1 METIQDLFGQSED
14 LTILQML
21 ARGIVVF
28 ILALVMLRLA
38 GRKTF
43 GKQSVADNVI
53 MIMLGALLSRAIT
66 ASSPFLP
73 VIITSFSIVV
83 FHRLMAWISLHN
95 PTLSSLIKGD
105 TVSLFK
111 AGQENRDNMKRN
123 LISKE
128 DLMEGVRLQVNK
140 NELIDIEEIFIE
152 RNGHMS
158 VIKSQ

>member
-1 METIQDLFGQSED
+1 METIQDLFGQSEE

-73 VIITSFSIVV
+73 VIITSFAIVV
-83 FHRLMAWISLHN
+83 FHRLVAWISLHN
-95 PTLSSLIKGD
+95 PALSSLIKGD

-111 AGQENRDNMKRN
+111 AGQENKDNMKRN

-140 NELIDIEEIFIE
+140 NELIGIEEIFIE
-152 RNGHMS
+152 RNGHIS
-158 VIKSQ
+158 VIKN

>member
-1 METIQDLFGQSED
+1 METIQYLFGQSAN

-28 ILALVMLRLA
+28 ILALVILRLA
-38 GRKTF
+38 GKKTF

-73 VIITSFSIVV
+73 VIITSFAIVL
-83 FHRLMAWISLHN
+83 FHRSLAWISLHN
-95 PTLSSLIKGD
+95 PRLSSLIKGD

-111 AGQENRDNMKRN
+111 AGKENKDNMDKN
-123 LISKE
+123 LISNE
-128 DLMEGVRLQVNK
+128 DLMEGVRLEINK
-140 NELIDIEEIFIE
+140 NELVDIEEIFIE
-152 RNGHMS
+152 RNGRIS
-158 VIKSQ
+158 VVKS

>member
-1 METIQDLFGQSED
+1 MESIQFLFGLSAN

-28 ILALVMLRLA
+28 ILALIILRIA
-38 GRKTF
+38 GKKTF

-73 VIITSFSIVV
+73 VIVTSFAIVV
-83 FHRLMAWISLHN
+83 FHRSLAWVSLHN
-95 PTLSSLIKGD
+95 PALASLIKSD

-111 AGQENRDNMKRN
+111 AGKENMDNMNKN

-128 DLMEGVRLQVNK
+128 DLMEGVRLEINK
-140 NELIDIEEIFIE
+140 NELTDIEEIFIE
-152 RNGHMS
+152 RNGR
-158 VIKSQ
+158 VNVVKNC